1 MDSLKLT
8 LNSQDVDY
16 NIMITIKRPQLFFEL
31 CWYKLEHR
39 IPRKKVHVLQF
50 S

>member
-8 LNSQDVDY
+8 LNSRDVDY
-16 NIMITIKRPQLFFEL
+16 TRNPQLFFEL
-31 CWYKLEHR
+31 CWNELEHHA
-39 IPRKKVHVLQF
+39 PRKKSTSVGTINL